1 MILSKFRILS
11 LTVLIAL
18 VSCSDKNSKAKGQ
31 FLSGCIKAGATKS
44 QCSCIFGKLE
54 SEYSPEELQQI
65 VQMQSMSEQAQA
77 KMVEIA
83 ESCR

>member
-1 MILSKFRILS
+1 MILSKLQILS
-11 LTVLIAL
+11 LTVSIAL

-31 FLSGCIKAGATKS
+31 FLSGCIKAGAAKS
-44 QCSCIFGKLE
+44 QCSCIYRKLE

-65 VQMQSMSEQAQA
+65 VQTQPISEKVQA